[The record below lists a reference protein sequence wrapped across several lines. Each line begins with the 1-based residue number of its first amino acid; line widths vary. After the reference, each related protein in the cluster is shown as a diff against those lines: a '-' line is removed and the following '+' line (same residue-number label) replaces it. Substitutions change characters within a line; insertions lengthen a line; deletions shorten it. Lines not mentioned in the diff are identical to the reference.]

1 MVKRSPTILVATSN
15 PGKLREVRAV
25 LGKLGVRFTTLGD
38 FGDSP
43 APVENGETFA
53 ANAEAKARH
62 YSRLTGRWT
71 LADDSG
77 LEVDALGGAPGVRSA
92 RYAGRPGDD
101 AANNAKLVAELAG
114 VPAERR
120 TARFRCA
127 MALADGDRILASSA
141 GTIEGRIIDT
151 PRGDNGFGFDPHF
164 LVPHLGLTTAQ
175 MTPDQKNRI
184 SHRGQALRAIGPT
197 LAALLGGADPSG
209 ASGA

>member
-1 MVKRSPTILVATSN
+1 MKRPRAILVATSN

-25 LGKLGVRFTTLGD
+25 LGELGVQFLTLAD
-38 FGDSP
+38 FGDLP
-43 APVENGETFA
+43 AAVEDGDTFT

-62 YSRLTGRWT
+62 YSRLTGCWT

-92 RYAGRPGDD
+92 RYAGEHGDD

-127 MALADGDRILASSA
+127 IAVADLDRIVASSS
-141 GTIEGRIIDT
+141 GTIEGSIIDT
-151 PRGDNGFGFDPHF
+151 PRGTNGFGYDPHF
-164 LVPHLGLTTAQ
+164 LLPQLGVTTAELE
-175 MTPDQKNRI
+175 PEKKNRI
-184 SHRGQALRAIGPT
+184 SHRGQALRTIAPT
-197 LAALLGGADPSG
+197 LAELLARPSCTRL
-209 ASGA
+209 